1 MNRNSYIKFIIGSAI
16 VSVLMFLICGLI
28 IPIKPYWDLLGYAIL
43 FFGALTGFIFWLSQ
57 RAVAT
62 QQSNFFLYIIFINIV
77 AKLIA
82 SFIIIM
88 IYVKANDPQDKYFL
102 VPFLM
107 TYLIFTISE
116 TYVLSEQARNTK

>member
-43 FFGALTGFIFWLSQ
+43 FFGSLTGFIFWLSQ
-57 RAVAT
+57 RAIAT

-88 IYVKANDPQDKYFL
+88 IYVEANDPQDKYFL
-102 VPFLM
+102 VPFLL